1 MICSPQPKNVPNF
14 IHQDLDRGRESKL
27 RMSGGERAPWLGGR
41 TAVSSAAQGAE
52 ACERHSEA
60 SGGRGSEEEDEA
72 VI

>member
-1 MICSPQPKNVPNF
+1 
-14 IHQDLDRGRESKL
+14 
-27 RMSGGERAPWLGGR
+27 MSGGERVPWLGGR

-52 ACERHSEA
+52 AFERHSEA